1 MVGRADP
8 ECMLGHLL
16 RILFKNDDFMNAV
29 GLLLTFLQRL
39 SLADAIPLL
48 YVNSLLS
55 PKVLTELGIDCVD
68 FFWFGI
74 SSVRYGSWI
83 SFLPKS

>member
-39 SLADAIPLL
+39 SSVDAIPLL
-48 YVNSLLS
+48 FVNSLFSLE
-55 PKVLTELGIDCVD
+55 VLTKLGIVWVD
-68 FFWFGI
+68 FVCLFGI
-74 SSVRYGSWI
+74 GST
-83 SFLPKS
+83 S